1 MAENGKNWG
10 DYTVNL
16 VIRGLFGTVL
26 ILPYRLRVPIVGW
39 VMARFVSPL
48 AGYSKRIRTNLAYVC
63 PELSADEVDRICYHV
78 SNNVGRTLIEIY
90 SGDKFIAR
98 VRDTPLEGEGAAAL
112 EQAHKD
118 NRPVVLVTGHFG
130 NYDAPRAALIA
141 RGYRV
146 GAIYMP
152 MKNIYFNAHYEA
164 AISRIG
170 TPLFP
175 RGRKGLAQMLKFLRG
190 GGMTGFLVD
199 QHMVH
204 GAHLQF
210 FGKTAPTALSAA
222 EMAIKYDALLVP
234 IYGIR
239 QENGMDFKI
248 QVDAPIP
255 HTDPETM
262 TQALND
268 SLEHLVRQHMGQ
280 WFWIHRRW
288 KPERQR
294 IRAAANIGP

>member
-1 MAENGKNWG
+1 MAERGESWG
-10 DYTVNL
+10 DYFINL
-16 VIRGLFGTVL
+16 MIHGLFRGIL
-26 ILPYRLRVPIVGW
+26 LLPYRIRVPMVGW
-39 VMARFVSPL
+39 VMARVVAPM
-48 AGYSKRIRTNLAYVC
+48 AGYTKRIRINLAYTC
-63 PELSADEVDRICYHV
+63 PELTKAQVNRLCYEVP
-78 SNNVGRTLIEIY
+78 NNVGRTLIEIY
-90 SGDKFIAR
+90 SGDRFIAR
-98 VRDTPLEGEGAAAL
+98 VRNTPLEGAGAAAL
-112 EQAHKD
+112 EEAHLAK
-118 NRPVVLVTGHFG
+118 RPVILVTGHFG

-141 RGYRV
+141 RGFSV

-152 MKNIYFNAHYEA
+152 MKNVFFNTHYEA

-175 RGRKGLAQMLKFLRG
+175 RGRKGLAQMLKFLRA

-199 QHMVH
+199 QYMNH
-204 GAHLQF
+204 GALLQF
-210 FGKTAPTALSAA
+210 FGKPAPTALSAA
-222 EMAIKYDALLVP
+222 EMALKYDALLVP

-239 QENGMDFKI
+239 NDNGLDFTI

-255 HTDPETM
+255 HSDAETM

-294 IRAAANIGP
+294 SRAAAKIGP